1 MAWLSFHGCR
11 PTRATALPFALAALL
26 ALCLCAGAVP
36 SHAGDD
42 LAAPAGKVI
51 LRIDGVIGRTN
62 QDGAAVF
69 DRAMLEALPSIKI
82 VTQTP
87 WTDGDTTFEGPLAR
101 SVLGL
106 VEAQGTEVWA
116 AALDDFAATI
126 PIEDFERYDVIL
138 AIKMNGEPM
147 RIRDRGPL
155 WVIYPWS
162 DHPSLIT
169 ETYHGRSVWQ
179 LKSLQVR

>member
-1 MAWLSFHGCR
+1 MAWLRFYVVG
-11 PTRATALPFALAALL
+11 PMRAKAVPLGMMAALVLWLAA
-26 ALCLCAGAVP
+26 AAVP
-36 SHAGDD
+36 SRADEE
-42 LAAPAGKVI
+42 LADPVGKVI
-51 LRIDGVIGRTN
+51 LRIDGAIGRTN
-62 QDGAAVF
+62 RDGAAVF
-69 DRAMLEALPSIKI
+69 DRAMLEALPSATI
-82 VTQTP
+82 VTRTP
-87 WTDGDTTFEGPLAR
+87 WTDGETTFEGPLAR

-126 PIEDFERYDVIL
+126 PIDDFERYDVIL
-138 AIKMNGEPM
+138 ALKMNGEPM